1 MLNKQEFRKFAVHN
15 QGISGNT
22 FDQYTTH
29 VENMTRSV
37 IEERPQ
43 NFREID
49 VFSRLI
55 MDRTIFLGTAID
67 DNIANIVVA
76 QLLFLEST
84 DGKEDI
90 KMLISSG
97 GGSIY
102 AGNSIV
108 DLMNYIKP
116 DVSTI
121 VTGMAASMAF
131 VISTSGTKGKRYALK
146 HARLMQHQP
155 MSGVAPGTQASDME
169 ITLNQV
175 NMLKRELYEII
186 SENTGQPYEKI
197 EKDCDRDYWMTSK
210 MALEYGAIDEILLK
224 RPE

>member
-1 MLNKQEFRKFAVHN
+1 MQLNKQEFRKFAVHHR
-15 QGISGNT
+15 GISGNT
-22 FDQYTTH
+22 FDQYTDH
-29 VENMTRSV
+29 IENMTRSV

-67 DNIANIVVA
+67 DHIANIIVA
-76 QLLFLEST
+76 QLLFLESV
-84 DGKEDI
+84 DNKEDI

-97 GGSIY
+97 GGSIH

-175 NMLKRELYEII
+175 NLLKRELYETI

-210 MALEYGAIDEILLK
+210 MALEYGAIDEILIK
-224 RPE
+224 RP

>member
-1 MLNKQEFRKFAVHN
+1 MQLNKQEFRKFAVHHR
-15 QGISGNT
+15 GISGNT
-22 FDQYTTH
+22 FDQYTNH
-29 VENMTRSV
+29 IENMTRSV

-67 DNIANIVVA
+67 DHIANIIVA

-84 DGKEDI
+84 DSKEDI
-90 KMLISSG
+90 KMMINSG

-108 DLMNYIKP
+108 DLMNYINP

-121 VTGMAASMAF
+121 VTGIAASMAF

-175 NMLKRELYEII
+175 NMLKRELYETI

-210 MALEYGAIDEILLK
+210 MALEYGAIDEILIK
-224 RPE
+224 RP

>member
-1 MLNKQEFRKFAVHN
+1 MQLNKQEFRKFAVHH
-15 QGISGNT
+15 QGISGNA
-22 FDQYTTH
+22 FDQYTNH
-29 VENMTRSV
+29 IENMTRSV

-67 DNIANIVVA
+67 DHIANIIVA

-84 DGKEDI
+84 DAKEDI
-90 KMLISSG
+90 KMLVNSG
-97 GGSIY
+97 GGSVSS
-102 AGNSIV
+102 GFSIQNV
-108 DLMNYIKP
+108 MNYITP

-121 VTGMAASMAF
+121 VTGIAASMAF

-146 HARLMQHQP
+146 NARLMQHQP

-169 ITLNQV
+169 ITVNQI
-175 NMLKRELYEII
+175 NLLKKELYETI
-186 SENTGQPYEKI
+186 SENTGQPYDKI

-210 MALEYGAIDEILLK
+210 MALEYGAIDEILIK
-224 RPE
+224 RP